1 MPYLVEI
8 RHACGQIARSVNRHP
23 FGWRGWT
30 GNTYTTWWR
39 VPRLARRWM
48 VVRGKRRR
56 NPLAFF
62 DVTVGGAPA
71 GRIVM
76 ELRADK
82 APKTAENFLSL
93 CSRGNFQ
100 NTWLHQVIPDVLVH
114 GGNFR
119 GDDTANATFVKNNAI
134 IGSQVLS
141 GAYACRGATSS
152 GQVFVVTLSKRS
164 HKHVVVGQVRRGMDV
179 LKKIEA
185 VGSQSGRTSK
195 AVLVSDCGGLW

>member
-1 MPYLVEI
+1 
-8 RHACGQIARSVNRHP
+8 
-23 FGWRGWT
+23 
-30 GNTYTTWWR
+30 
-39 VPRLARRWM
+39 
-48 VVRGKRRR
+48 
-56 NPLAFF
+56 
-62 DVTVGGAPA
+62 
-71 GRIVM
+71 M

-100 NTWLHQVIPDVLVH
+100 NTWLHQVIPDVMVH

-119 GDDTANATFVKNNAI
+119 GDDTANATFVKNNAM

-185 VGSQSGRTSK
+185 VGSHSGRTRNSTTSHTLLK
-195 AVLVSDCGGLW
+195 PVALHLTTTHPTVRPTTSHLAGQMRAAGERL